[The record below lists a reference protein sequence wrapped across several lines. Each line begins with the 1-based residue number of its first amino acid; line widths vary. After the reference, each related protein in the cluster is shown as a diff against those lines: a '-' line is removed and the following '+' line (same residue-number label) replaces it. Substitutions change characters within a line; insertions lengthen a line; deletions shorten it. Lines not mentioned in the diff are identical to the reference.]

1 MKGMIST
8 AVAGLMAAP
17 LLAQTTRVDFKNDQ
31 AGKPPAGWTA
41 TQTGSGRA
49 VWTVEKDDTAP
60 SKTSVLKQSGV
71 ATYPVC
77 LKNDANVKDG
87 AVEVKFKSI
96 SGKEDQ
102 AGGVVWRAQ
111 DSNNYYVAR
120 ANALEDNVAIYHTI
134 DGRRTEKK
142 RTNVKVAANVWH
154 TLRVDFAG
162 AHFTVTFDGRKA
174 FDWDDVT
181 FKEAGK
187 VGVWTKADSVTEFDD
202 FSYSGR

>member
-17 LLAQTTRVDFKNDQ
+17 LLAQTTRVDFKNDH

-87 AVEVKFKSI
+87 AVEVRRIRTIITWPAQTPSKTTSR
-96 SGKEDQ
+96 STTRSTED
-102 AGGVVWRAQ
+102 V
-111 DSNNYYVAR
+111 
-120 ANALEDNVAIYHTI
+120 L
-134 DGRRTEKK
+134 RR
-142 RTNVKVAANVWH
+142 
-154 TLRVDFAG
+154 
-162 AHFTVTFDGRKA
+162 
-174 FDWDDVT
+174 
-181 FKEAGK
+181 
-187 VGVWTKADSVTEFDD
+187 
-202 FSYSGR
+202 SGRT